1 MYAQTRRH
9 VFWSLFGI
17 LLDVWYWYWL
27 LFVMITFL
35 VMISSTP
42 SQSHKTSP
50 KSLCMTLWLSNSC
63 ASDNLGFNL
72 SQVRGNFNSFTGYRK
87 YKQGWRKRV
96 EITRKKITCRK
107 NHPYKKITCRK
118 KSPVERVKT
127 SILEPH
133 HKSWIA
139 PLHGRAGISFII
151 KMMIM
156 KWWLWWRWWWCRWR
170 WWRWWRWLWWWWR
183 WWWPGV
189 AGQRCR
195 PASNSFHCRSRRSW
209 YSIFLVEIFSYYWW
223 EYFDIFQDPDR

>member
-1 MYAQTRRH
+1 MFLFDLLLCEQLGYKLETIYSEHFITNIVMYAQTRRH

-87 YKQGWRKRV
+87 YKQGWRKKWRNHLWKGSKSPV
-96 EITRKKITCRK
+96 KKITCRK
-107 NHPYKKITCRK
+107 NH
-118 KSPVERVKT
+118 
-127 SILEPH
+127 L
-133 HKSWIA
+133 
-139 PLHGRAGISFII
+139 
-151 KMMIM
+151 
-156 KWWLWWRWWWCRWR
+156 
-170 WWRWWRWLWWWWR
+170 
-183 WWWPGV
+183 
-189 AGQRCR
+189 
-195 PASNSFHCRSRRSW
+195 
-209 YSIFLVEIFSYYWW
+209 
-223 EYFDIFQDPDR
+223 